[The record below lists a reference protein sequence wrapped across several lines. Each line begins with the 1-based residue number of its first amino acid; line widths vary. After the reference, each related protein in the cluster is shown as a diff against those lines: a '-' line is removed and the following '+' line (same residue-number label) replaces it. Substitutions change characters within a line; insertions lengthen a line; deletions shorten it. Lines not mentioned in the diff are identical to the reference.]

1 MRSNLWKRGWLYG
14 YVDAVWISR
23 VFRITMTAEGK
34 QTFSFRGGDL
44 KKGKYMRITREI
56 ALGGWRMLVFQGP
69 SLTDESIKESDTD
82 ED

>member
-1 MRSNLWKRGWLYG
+1 
-14 YVDAVWISR
+14 
-23 VFRITMTAEGK
+23 MTAEGK

-44 KKGKYMRITREI
+44 KKRKYMRVTREI